1 MKKLSTP
8 VDSIIAALIIAIA
21 IITYVFVNQKNQEDI
36 VLQTEPAKEKVK
48 EVKDV
53 FLVCEG
59 YYKYTII
66 FNDKTRKLKIEGEDI
81 DNIVK
86 WNDNQIVYSHDDDDH
101 RHTLDR
107 ISGVHGGVECRTSYG
122 AVF

>member
-1 MKKLSTP
+1 MGGKSELVRSSVRVGAVQGQTADNKEETKDPS
-8 VDSIIAALIIAIA
+8 AA
-21 IITYVFVNQKNQEDI
+21 
-36 VLQTEPAKEKVK
+36 VLLKS
-48 EVKDV
+48 
-53 FLVCEG
+53 
-59 YYKYTII
+59 
-66 FNDKTRKLKIEGEDI
+66 KIEGEDI